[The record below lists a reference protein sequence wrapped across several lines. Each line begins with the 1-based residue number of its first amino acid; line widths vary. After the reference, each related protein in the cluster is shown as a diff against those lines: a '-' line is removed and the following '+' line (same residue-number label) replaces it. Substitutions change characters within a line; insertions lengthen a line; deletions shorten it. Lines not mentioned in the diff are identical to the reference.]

1 MTIDGTKLRDLRLQK
16 GMSQE
21 KLGLMTK
28 LNKRTIQR
36 AENGEAVAIETLAFI
51 AEALEVKPD
60 ELRGRQFELFS
71 NGMPPSTTKPGE
83 VVLVEVTR
91 GSRLVNTLR
100 QTFLATFEYES
111 EPTEENL
118 PLLEEVA
125 EILNA
130 AWQNPWERPDDRVG
144 SYGDAELLRLQAKA
158 NRVIPSLRELGI
170 RIFIGTYASRQ
181 KRPRYDPDE
190 GHMYVTDRTP
200 RERVT
205 NVRVVVSDEVAGHLI
220 RIPSDHEDLEE
231 EMPF

>member
-1 MTIDGTKLRDLRLQK
+1 MTIDGAKLRNLRLQK

-36 AENGEAVAIETLAFI
+36 AEIGEPVAIETLAFI
-51 AEALEVKPD
+51 ADALEVKPE
-60 ELRGRQFELFS
+60 ELRGSQFELLS
-71 NGMPPSTTKPGE
+71 NDASPKTIKPGE
-83 VVLVEVTR
+83 VVLVEATR

-100 QTFLATFEYES
+100 QAFMATFEYEA

-118 PLLEEVA
+118 PLLEEIA
-125 EILNA
+125 EVLNA
-130 AWQNPWERPDDRVG
+130 AWQNPWEPAFDQVG
-144 SYGDAELLRLQAKA
+144 QSTDAELLRLQAKA
-158 NRVIPSLRELGI
+158 NRIIPSLHNLGI
-170 RIFIGTYASRQ
+170 RVFVGTYTSRQ
-181 KRPRYDPDE
+181 QRPRYDVDE
-190 GHMYVTDRTP
+190 GHMYVTNRTP

-231 EMPF
+231 IPF